1 MTKKTNKTKQIVL
14 KTVSTPIELRYETAS
29 ALWNV
34 LKGNEKNQTNSGK
47 KQNV

>member
-1 MTKKTNKTKQIVL
+1 VL

-34 LKGNEKNQTNSGK
+34 LKGNEKKKQTKSGK
-47 KQNV
+47 KQNI